1 MTSHLESPFKAPKP
15 TTTLQ
20 LASNYNRYQQQ
31 KSRLLKQLEQ
41 LGLNVAEYAH
51 LNLNELT
58 QKTEYIMNNT
68 YSIKYLGLNKN

>member
-1 MTSHLESPFKAPKP
+1 MLSHVDTPFKPPKQ

-41 LGLNVAEYAH
+41 LGLNVAEYEH
-51 LNLNELT
+51 LNLNDLT
-58 QKTEYIMNNT
+58 KKTEYIMNNT